1 MFRLSLRPTRAPR
14 RLLAAGVLAALLVPT
29 LSAGA
34 EVLGP
39 DVSSYQHPTGPN
51 DISWST
57 TKVSGASFAFVKAT
71 EGTTY
76 TNPYFAADFAAI
88 KKAGL
93 IRGAYHFARPTSS
106 TTTAVAQAAKFV
118 KVAGRMGLAG
128 DLPPVLDL
136 EVNNNVSPA
145 ALIRWTGAYL
155 SEIKRLT
162 GRDAIIYTGPYF
174 WKTKMANSTAFTN
187 HPLWA
192 ASYTTSK
199 TLTLFGGWGFYTFW
213 QYTSS
218 ATMRGLPGKV
228 DMSRFNGTLD
238 RLNVLAK
245 RAPAPAPTPAPA
257 PGSVTKPPIPGPPSA
272 LKATQSSA
280 VITLTWTAPKNTP
293 VTAYMV
299 RIDATPW
306 RTLKPSTRYVLP
318 GLAMGKVHQVSLA
331 ARNATGSSRAASLQF
346 TAKALT
352 RLDVAT
358 VAVPKVGVRLNITV
372 RRTDQTRGLAAAPLT
387 IQVRPRRGP
396 VPSPLKVISDSAG
409 RRTFQMRPQVTT
421 DIQISYP
428 GTTMLMPSTRTVVIT
443 AARPVLTARLSAA
456 QIPRGATATLSG
468 ATSTFLAGVTVYRQ
482 GFYDG
487 GWHTWATTAVR
498 SGGTYSF
505 TIRPTSTPNSYR
517 VWLPGTRAYA
527 SAASSTV
534 TLRTK

>member
-1 MFRLSLRPTRAPR
+1 MFRHSSHPTRAPR

-88 KKAGL
+88 KRAGL

-162 GRDAIIYTGPYF
+162 GREAIIYTGPYF

-228 DMSRFNGTLD
+228 DMSRFNGTLA

-245 RAPAPAPTPAPA
+245 RAPAPAP
-257 PGSVTKPPIPGPPSA
+257 VTKPPIPGAPSA

-318 GLAMGKVHQVSLA
+318 GLATGKVHQVSLA

-352 RLDVAT
+352 RLDVTT

-372 RRTDQTRGLAAAPLT
+372 RRTGQTRGLAAAPLT

-409 RRTFQMRPQVTT
+409 RRTFQVRPQVTT

-428 GTTMLMPSTRTVVIT
+428 GTPLLMPSTKTVVIT

-468 ATSTFLAGVTVYRQ
+468 ATSPFLAGVTVYRQ

-498 SGGTYSF
+498 PGGTYSF
-505 TIRPTSTPNSYR
+505 TIRPTLTPNSYR
-517 VWLPGTRAYA
+517 LWLPGTRAYA
-527 SAASSTV
+527 SAASPTV